1 MKKIYSTKY
10 VASKEIC
17 DQSFSVGSSLGY
29 LISINCE
36 RNTLFVFNS
45 LTDKRTELPA
55 KDTFLG
61 RIRDDM
67 DNGGEFVDEER
78 RVLHE
83 GGLLTDKAAEP
94 LVCPYRTL
102 LFGLFRMDFEKE
114 TWVSMKSLYDQAIFV
129 GGNHSPWRRSVL

>member
-1 MKKIYSTKY
+1 
-10 VASKEIC
+10 VANAKCFEL
-17 DQSFSVGSSLGY
+17 SLH
-29 LISINCE
+29 L
-36 RNTLFVFNS
+36 RTL
-45 LTDKRTELPA
+45 
-55 KDTFLG
+55 LG
-61 RIRDDM
+61 GTSGGVLLVVRRI
-67 DNGGEFVDEER
+67 GEFVDEER

-94 LVCPYRTL
+94 WVCPYRTL